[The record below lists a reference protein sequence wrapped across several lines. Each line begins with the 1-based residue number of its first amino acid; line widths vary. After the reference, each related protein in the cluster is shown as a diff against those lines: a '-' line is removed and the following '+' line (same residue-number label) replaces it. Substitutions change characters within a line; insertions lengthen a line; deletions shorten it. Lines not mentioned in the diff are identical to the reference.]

1 MTQQSIPPVSGVP
14 KPQVDTAY
22 ANEIVRAMAII
33 FSNYFVY
40 GQNHQV
46 TKNSLTQCFEQI
58 QVRLKTAEEINFN
71 VIEDKFLIDGNEVEM
86 KGAVLQKFQ
95 DQFGRLGVSGFA
107 IQRGM
112 DLAEFTLLLEII
124 SSKVEQVKAGGG
136 FAQLINNRGLGH
148 ARARVVTY
156 QAIEE
161 GQEVISK
168 GEGAGPGAGPGDG
181 SGSGKGGGAGAGDA
195 ELTEKAVNDYLSQ
208 TGADPASI
216 ARQVTE
222 MAGDVKKL
230 AHVVFR
236 SAQQMAG
243 PAGMQPG
250 PEFNS
255 QMVVCI
261 QRTFDALTADPSA
274 KTPTGKK
281 SLVKTLTYLRD
292 ALQEDLKK
300 SAGDD
305 AVLDDKIVE
314 MIEDMA
320 DELQIDGLALE
331 YLKKRSAIEKSE
343 KRLLRFMRKIEPGT
357 PEAQALQ
364 QKLLEAGIPPE
375 KWDELISR
383 GRKAMEQPEDMPNL
397 DKVDAGVFE
406 SLLGRLKERLT
417 TLDRIGK
424 EVPIVELQEIMSG
437 LDRELAGLVSRVDRK
452 IRALA
457 MTEEERAEEARAAY
471 DESARRSSLARRRR
485 MELIA
490 QIAQEFCQP
499 LSVIDCSVDMIRK
512 CRAGLI
518 TEQQG
523 VLLSMA
529 SQSSDRLNGLIT
541 ELMEICGVPESMAP
555 RENPPSG
562 NTVVSPPEPPK
573 A

>member
-1 MTQQSIPPVSGVP
+1 MQEQPVPAADSAS
-14 KPQVDTAY
+14 KPAADTAY
-22 ANEIVRAMAII
+22 ANEIVRSMAII

-40 GQNHQV
+40 GQKHQV
-46 TKNSLTQCFEQI
+46 TKNSLKQCFDLI
-58 QVRLKTAEEINFN
+58 QVRLKVAEEINFN
-71 VIEDKFLIDGNEVEM
+71 VIEDRFLIDVSEAEM

-95 DQFGRLGVSGFA
+95 NQFGHLGVSGFS

-112 DLAEFTLLLEII
+112 DLDEFTLLLEII
-124 SSKVEQVKAGGG
+124 SSKAEQVKAGGG
-136 FAQLINNRGLGH
+136 FAQLINSRGLGH
-148 ARARVVTY
+148 TRARVVTY

-161 GQEVISK
+161 GQEVTSK
-168 GEGAGPGAGPGDG
+168 GDGDGPGDG
-181 SGSGKGGGAGAGDA
+181 TGSGSGGGAGVGDA
-195 ELTEKAVNDYLSQ
+195 AATERAVAEYLAQS
-208 TGADPASI
+208 GADPAAI

-230 AHVVFR
+230 AHVIFH
-236 SAQQMAG
+236 SAQQQAG
-243 PAGMQPG
+243 PAGAQPG

-261 QRTFDALTADPSA
+261 KRTFDALTTDPSS

-292 ALQEDLKK
+292 ALEADLKET
-300 SAGDD
+300 AGDD
-305 AVLDDKIVE
+305 AKLDDKI
-314 MIEDMA
+314 IETIEEMA

-331 YLKKRSAIEKSE
+331 YLKKRTAIEKSE
-343 KRLLRFMRKIEPGT
+343 KRLLRFMRNIEPGS

-364 QKLLEAGIPPE
+364 QKLTEAGIPPE
-375 KWDELISR
+375 KWDELITR
-383 GRKAMEQPEDMPNL
+383 GKRAMEEPDKMPNL
-397 DKVDAGVFE
+397 DAVDAGVFE
-406 SLLGRLKERLT
+406 NLLGRLQERLT

-424 EVPIVELQEIMSG
+424 EVPIAELQDIMTG
-437 LDRELAGLVSRVDRK
+437 LDRELASLVSRVDRK

-457 MTEEERAEEARAAY
+457 MTAEEREEEARAVF
-471 DESARRSSLARRRR
+471 DESARRNSAARRRR

-512 CRAGLI
+512 CRAGII

-541 ELMEICGVPESMAP
+541 EMMEICGVPESMAP
-555 RENPPSG
+555 RENPSG
-562 NTVVSPPEPPK
+562 NTATVPPESPK

>member
-1 MTQQSIPPVSGVP
+1 MTQQPVPAADSASKPPI
-14 KPQVDTAY
+14 DMTY
-22 ANEIVRAMAII
+22 ANEIIRSMAII

-40 GQNHQV
+40 GQKHQV
-46 TKNSLTQCFEQI
+46 TRNSLKQCFEMI
-58 QVRLKTAEEINFN
+58 QARLKNADEINFN
-71 VIEDKFLIDGNEVEM
+71 VVEDKFLIDGNEIEM
-86 KGAVLQKFQ
+86 KGAVLNKFQ
-95 DQFGRLGVSGFA
+95 NQFGRLGVSGFS

-112 DLAEFTLLLEII
+112 DLDEFSLLLEII
-124 SSKVEQVKAGGG
+124 SSKAEQVKAGGG
-136 FAQLINNRGLGH
+136 FVQLINSRGLGH

-161 GQEVISK
+161 GQEVVTK
-168 GEGAGPGAGPGDG
+168 GEGAGPG
-181 SGSGKGGGAGAGDA
+181 GGAGDSAA
-195 ELTEKAVNDYLSQ
+195 TEKAVAAYLSQ
-208 TGADPASI
+208 SGADPTAI

-230 AHVVFR
+230 AHVIFH
-236 SAQQMAG
+236 SAQQQAG
-243 PAGMQPG
+243 PAGAQSG
-250 PEFNS
+250 PEFNA

-261 QRTFDALTADPSA
+261 QRTFDALSSDPSA

-281 SLVKTLTYLRD
+281 SLVKTLTFLRD
-292 ALQEDLKK
+292 ALQADLKD
-300 SAGDD
+300 SVGED
-305 AVLDDKIVE
+305 AVLDDKI
-314 MIEDMA
+314 IETIEEMA

-331 YLKKRSAIEKSE
+331 YLKKRTAIEKSE
-343 KRLLRFMRKIEPGT
+343 KRLLRFMRKIEPGS

-364 QKLLEAGIPPE
+364 QKLIEAGIPPE

-383 GRKAMEQPEDMPNL
+383 GKKAMEQPETTPNL
-397 DKVDAGVFE
+397 DAVDAGVFE
-406 SLLGRLKERLT
+406 NLLGRLKERLT

-424 EVPIVELQEIMSG
+424 EVPIVELQEIMVG

-457 MTEEERAEEARAAY
+457 MTEEEREEEVRAAF
-471 DESARRSSLARRRR
+471 DENARRSSAARRRR

-512 CRAGLI
+512 CRAGII

-529 SQSSDRLNGLIT
+529 SQSSERLNGLIT
-541 ELMEICGVPESMAP
+541 ELMEICGVPQSLAP
-555 RENPPSG
+555 RENPAG
-562 NTVVSPPEPPK
+562 DTAATPPETPK
-573 A
+573 T